1 MKKSNVAAYFQ
12 ESQRENTLF
21 HYISELSPYIA
32 SMNKNDIDVKMYNC
46 VKEFQAKSEYGL
58 LY

>member
-21 HYISELSPYIA
+21 HYISELSPHIA
-32 SMNKNDIDVKMYNC
+32 SMNKTDIDVTMYSC
-46 VKEFQAKSEYGL
+46 VKELQAKSEYDL